1 MLIKNI
7 INAFLFF
14 DLWRMFFPTLIHAS
28 LCLNSFFR
36 ERISVFTWLK
46 SFSLLI
52 FKTESCLMNSAFIS
66 SHIWLFFFFFF
77 KRDCIAV
84 LINENRFTLRPL
96 ANFFLFDSGA
106 AFTGKDDG
114 FPTNLLYR
122 KRYLVAKSLMLPY
135 KMWLHF

>member
-14 DLWRMFFPTLIHAS
+14 DLWRMFFPSSIRAS
-28 LCLNSFFR
+28 NYFFR

-66 SHIWLFFFFFF
+66 SHIWLFFFFLF